1 MSNGVLINITFS
13 AHSPSLKGKT
23 TLIQGVCNMDI
34 TIETD
39 TGETPIVVVDRG
51 TPRIEDSG
59 VTILGPGTIVEAEIP
74 ITEP

>member
-1 MSNGVLINITFS
+1 
-13 AHSPSLKGKT
+13 
-23 TLIQGVCNMDI
+23 MDI